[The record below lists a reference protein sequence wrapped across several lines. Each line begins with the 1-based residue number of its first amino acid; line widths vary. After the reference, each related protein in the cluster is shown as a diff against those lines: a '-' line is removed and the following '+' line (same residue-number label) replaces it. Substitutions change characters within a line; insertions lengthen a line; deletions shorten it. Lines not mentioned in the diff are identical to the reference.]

1 MAVNKIKLFES
12 RNPQFSVNV
21 FGWNGSVFPLKIV
34 REEKEIHVDL
44 LLLKTHFVLVKS
56 FSRFLSSQVC
66 RNGHERFFCKRC
78 LNSFPRAESLE
89 KHQALC
95 NEFEATKIE
104 VPGGICSFRNFAKMM
119 HLPVVG
125 YADFESILK
134 PTRGEKGKGTVQTHE
149 HIPCGFAFHLV
160 SPFLQLEPVVKRAK
174 DETEK
179 LPQEF
184 VRELISSVKKA
195 HLNLPNK
202 KMFPLTNQEWKTF
215 REAAVCWL
223 CRKEFGR
230 WQSEK
235 SQGSLPF
242 FRKISGSSALF
253 VQLQV
258 SAAKIHPCVFSQSAK
273 L

>member
-1 MAVNKIKLFES
+1 MNL
-12 RNPQFSVNV
+12 
-21 FGWNGSVFPLKIV
+21 
-34 REEKEIHVDL
+34 
-44 LLLKTHFVLVKS
+44 
-56 FSRFLSSQVC
+56 
-66 RNGHERFFCKRC
+66 
-78 LNSFPRAESLE
+78 
-89 KHQALC
+89 
-95 NEFEATKIE
+95 EATKIE

-160 SPFLQLEPVVKRAK
+160 SPFLQMEPVVKRAK

-179 LPQEF
+179 TATRIRAGTHFQREKSSPDFAKQEDVSPDKGRVENISRSCSLLALPK
-184 VRELISSVKKA
+184 RI
-195 HLNLPNK
+195 
-202 KMFPLTNQEWKTF
+202 W
-215 REAAVCWL
+215 
-223 CRKEFGR
+223 G

-242 FRKISGSSALF
+242 LRKISGSSALS

-258 SAAKIHPCVFSQSAK
+258 SSGQNSPLCFFTICKIMTPIFLFAPWELWTK
-273 L
+273 FWK